1 MRTKRSVML
10 TGSALLTALAL
21 GPITTSPALAAP
33 GSAGTTDAGMRAS
46 ADITTTAIAKPKK
59 KKTKSTSQQQQRT
72 KGYNAGFADGRTDCK
87 GKQPYS
93 LQYTGS
99 GAFQDGFTQGYNA
112 GFHSC
117 K

>member
-33 GSAGTTDAGMRAS
+33 GSSGTTEAGMRAS
-46 ADITTTAIAKPKK
+46 TDVTTTAIAKPKK
-59 KKTKSTSQQQQRT
+59 KPKDKSQQQQRT
-72 KGYNAGFADGRTDCK
+72 KGYNAGFTDGRSDCK
-87 GKQPYS
+87 GKQSYS